1 MARKILVV
9 DDEKPIVELISFNLR
24 KEGHEVI
31 EAGDG
36 SVSGLSE
43 NQNAEQ
49 YFRALY
55 HANWLCEKC

>member
-36 SVSGLSE
+36 EEAHRKGGL
-43 NQNAEQ
+43 QGHQ
-49 YFRALY
+49 PR
-55 HANWLCEKC
+55 